1 MRKTIALTGR
11 KQLPLNAFDFQI
23 SEVQGKRVA
32 ALSLVNPSVFKG
44 MSAEAEI
51 RVRLYENK
59 FVEILKFG
67 TVGKPVTTTEI
78 AGSAFAAPSCQVRI
92 VGQSDKDGLLLGST
106 KPWTYKSD
114 GDTDGI
120 LLFQPFD
127 TSPLAWK
134 LDIRDDENP
143 ILYVDKR
150 IPDAAHWARTNPIF
164 TACIFPHV
172 IERVFRRIFEESQSK
187 PEDGWMS
194 QWVGWAEKLVPTESK
209 LFGQYDK
216 DNADWVEGLIATF
229 AAKHKLADGV
239 VNKLTKETAQ

>member
-11 KQLPLNAFDFQI
+11 KQLPQNAFDFQI

-51 RVRLYENK
+51 RVRLLENK

-67 TVGKPVTTTEI
+67 TVGKPITTTEVV
-78 AGSAFAAPSCQVRI
+78 GSAFVAPTCQVRI
-92 VGQSDKDGLLLGST
+92 IGRGEKDGLLLGST
-106 KPWTYKSD
+106 KGWTYKSD
-114 GDTDGI
+114 GESNGI

-127 TSPLAWK
+127 TGPLAWQ

-150 IPDAAHWARTNPIF
+150 IPDAAHWARTDPVF
-164 TACIFPHV
+164 TACVFPHV
-172 IERVFRRIFEESQSK
+172 IEKVFRRIFEDNQSK

-194 QWVGWAEKLVPTESK
+194 QWVGWAEKMIPVESK

-216 DNADWVEGLIATF
+216 DSADWIDGLISTF
-229 AAKHKLADGV
+229 AAKHKLADSV
-239 VNKLTKETAQ
+239 VKSMLKEIVE